1 MTTETT
7 PPREKTPKVYR
18 AMNKV
23 QGALAKVGIKK
34 DSLNEQQKYAFRGI
48 DDIYNTLAGLLA
60 LHQLV
65 IIPRVVGKKMEERT
79 ANSGAPIF
87 SVTVKVEYDFVSA
100 QDGSTHTATVMGE
113 AMDSGDKA
121 TNKAM
126 SAAYKYLCLQTFCI
140 PTEGDNDADGTT
152 HNLTPA
158 KQAYADQAGAGT
170 PDRRVSKP
178 SSTLPP
184 TQTRIDWRMCVV
196 PKFIKKYAGQNLG
209 AMAEKDVLYW
219 AGVFEP
225 KKFRGRIQ
233 PADIAFRAA
242 LTLAAQFYQPGFVP
256 TTARGRTTSAQS
268 GHQPDA
274 PDDFGDDQGPMDEFG
289 NPVN

>member
-1 MTTETT
+1 MTTEAT
-7 PPREKTPKVYR
+7 PTREKTPKVYR
-18 AMNKV
+18 AINKV
-23 QGALAKVGIKK
+23 QAALAKVGIKK
-34 DSLNEQQKYAFRGI
+34 DSLNTQQKYNFRGI

-60 LHQLV
+60 VHSLV

-158 KQAYADQAGAGT
+158 KQAYAEQNHPAPAHSET
-170 PDRRVSKP
+170 RTVSKP
-178 SSTLPP
+178 STTLPATP
-184 TQTRIDWRMCVV
+184 TRIDWRMCVI

-209 AMAEKDVLYW
+209 AMDEKDVLWW
-219 AGVFEP
+219 ANNFEP
-225 KKFRGRIQ
+225 KVFRGRIQ
-233 PADIAFRAA
+233 PGDVAFSVA
-242 LTLAAQFYQPGFVP
+242 LTTAAQFYAPGFVKTKAAP
-256 TTARGRTTSAQS
+256 NTRSSAS
-268 GHQPDA
+268 HQEDA
-274 PDDFGDDQGPMDEFG
+274 PDDFGDDRDFG
-289 NPVN
+289 DQ